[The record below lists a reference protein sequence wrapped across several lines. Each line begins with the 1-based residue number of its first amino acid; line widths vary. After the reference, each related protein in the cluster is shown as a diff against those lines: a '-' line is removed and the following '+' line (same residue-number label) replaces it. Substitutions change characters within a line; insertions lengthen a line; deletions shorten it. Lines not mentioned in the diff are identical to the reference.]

1 MQPPGASPQPI
12 PEQRRMQEPGPGMP
26 PQRGPAAPSANVQP
40 QGSGLSVRRAAPGAN
55 PAAVPPPTQTI
66 GKQQFMAA
74 PGQKPSAGMDQLRAQ
89 RHETR
94 EGNRVFIREPDRTII
109 EENNRTII
117 RHNDVD
123 RFAVDA
129 RDVRVERRGNQTV
142 SVVVRPDGVQIIDI
156 EDNEGHLLRRVR
168 RNPDGREF
176 VIIDNGFAGAQRGA
190 VFLNIRPPVIRIPRG
205 RYIVDADA
213 ADETAIYDV
222 LTAAPV
228 DPIDQFYTLDQ
239 IRYNEALRD
248 YMPRIDLDID
258 FDTGSWQITPDQID
272 RLSIVADAINRA
284 IGRNPREVFLIEGHT
299 DAVGSDIDNLSLSDR
314 RAEAVAVAL
323 TEQFGV
329 PPENLVTQGYGKEG
343 LKIQTSGPERANRR
357 VAIRRIT
364 PLLDQQAGRP

>member
-1 MQPPGASPQPI
+1 MEEHAPATPPPHPLTPGANIPPAPGQNPPAPAGKPQP
-12 PEQRRMQEPGPGMP
+12 Q
-26 PQRGPAAPSANVQP
+26 A
-40 QGSGLSVRRAAPGAN
+40 SGLTIQRAAPGAN
-55 PAAVPPPTQTI
+55 PAAVPPPTQAL
-66 GKQQFMAA
+66 GKQQFIAA
-74 PGQKPSAGMDQLRAQ
+74 PGQAPSAGMAQLREQ

-94 EGNRVFIREPDRTII
+94 EGDRVFIREPDRTII

-129 RDVRVERRGNQTV
+129 RDVHVERNGNQTV
-142 SVVVRPDGVQIIDI
+142 SVVVRPDGVQIVDT
-156 EDNEGHLLRRVR
+156 EDSQGHLLRRVR
-168 RNPDGREF
+168 RDPDGRQF
-176 VIIDNGFAGAQRGA
+176 VIIDNGFAGAALGTI
-190 VFLNIRPPVIRIPRG
+190 FLNIPPPVIRVPRD

-213 ADETAIYDV
+213 ANEADIYDV
-222 LTAAPV
+222 LIAPPV
-228 DPIDQFYTLDQ
+228 DPIDQRYTLDQ

-248 YMPRIDLDID
+248 FMPRVDLDIN
-258 FDTGSWQITPDQID
+258 FDTGSWQLTPDQVD
-272 RLSIVADAINRA
+272 RLSLIADAINRA

-323 TEQFGV
+323 TEQFQV

-343 LKIQTSGPERANRR
+343 LKIQTGGAERANRR

-364 PLLDQQAGRP
+364 PLLDQDAGRP